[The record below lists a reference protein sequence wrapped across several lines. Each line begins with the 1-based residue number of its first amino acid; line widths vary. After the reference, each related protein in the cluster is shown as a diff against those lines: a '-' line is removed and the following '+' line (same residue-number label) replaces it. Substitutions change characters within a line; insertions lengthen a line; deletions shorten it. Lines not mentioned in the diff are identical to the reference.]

1 MTRPSVICVHR
12 LASANFVEGVGL
24 GWGALASH
32 PYPVYE
38 FSIWTL
44 TLIDASHRSISFE
57 MGDTA
62 EGAGGPKGS
71 SLRADEPMQGSNHLI
86 SLTV

>member
-12 LASANFVEGVGL
+12 LASANFVKVSV
-24 GWGALASH
+24 WGALASH

-44 TLIDASHRSISFE
+44 TLVDASHRSISFE
-57 MGDTA
+57 MGRH
-62 EGAGGPKGS
+62 GRGRWWSKGLLFES
-71 SLRADEPMQGSNHLI
+71 
-86 SLTV
+86 